1 MFLTGQRPKGAN
13 LEDFMNEIRV
23 KRMLLAG
30 LIVLIVW
37 SVVEF
42 LVEHVIAQLVFGQTS
57 GEMWLQAIDLKFSSA
72 LNFWV
77 NQIVALFNCTLL
89 MWLYASLRPMYGVG
103 TRTALITS
111 AFGVILTFSLFINFS
126 NLGLFPLKLGL
137 LEAVFEAIELIVSM
151 IAGAA
156 VYEGEAK
163 WVGCD

>member
-1 MFLTGQRPKGAN
+1 
-13 LEDFMNEIRV
+13 MNEIRV

-30 LIVLIVW
+30 LIMLIVW
-37 SVVEF
+37 AVVEA
-42 LVEHVIAQLVFGQTS
+42 LVEQVIARILFGQS
-57 GEMWLQAIDLKFSSA
+57 PWEMWLQIIDLREPSA

-77 NQIVALFNCTLL
+77 NNLIALLNCTLL
-89 MWLYASLRPMYGVG
+89 IWLYASLRPMYGVG

-111 AFGVILTFSLFINFS
+111 AFGVILGFSLFINFI

-137 LEAVFEAIELIVSM
+137 LEAVFEAIELTVAM

>member
-1 MFLTGQRPKGAN
+1 
-13 LEDFMNEIRV
+13 MNEIRV

-30 LIVLIVW
+30 LTMLIVW
-37 SVVEF
+37 VVVEV
-42 LVEHVIAQLVFGQTS
+42 LVEHVIARILFGQSTQ
-57 GEMWLQAIDLKFSSA
+57 EMWLQVIDLRDSSA

-77 NQIVALFNCTLL
+77 NNFIALLNCTLL
-89 MWLYASLRPMYGVG
+89 IWLYASLRPMYGVG

-111 AFGVILTFSLFINFS
+111 AFGVILGFSVFINFI

-137 LEAVFEAIELIVSM
+137 LEAVFEAIELTIAM

-156 VYEGEAK
+156 VYEGKAK

>member
-1 MFLTGQRPKGAN
+1 
-13 LEDFMNEIRV
+13 MNEIRV

-30 LIVLIVW
+30 LVMLIVW
-37 SVVEF
+37 VVVEV
-42 LVEHVIAQLVFGQTS
+42 LVEQVIARILFGQSTQ
-57 GEMWLQAIDLKFSSA
+57 EMWLQAIDLRDSSA

-77 NQIVALFNCTLL
+77 NTIVALFNCTLL
-89 MWLYASLRPMYGVG
+89 IWLYASLRPMYGVG

-111 AFGVILTFSLFINFS
+111 AFGVILGFSLFLNFI
-126 NLGLFPLKLGL
+126 NLGLFPLKLAL
-137 LEAVFEAIELIVSM
+137 LEAVFEAIELTIAM